1 MGKGKVKKVLFLGD
15 YLARTGF
22 GTVSK
27 NIVKELTKHYGDEL
41 QLDIIAINYFGE
53 PYHEDKNTFVISA
66 RLNDVN
72 DDPFGRFFFLKIL
85 KETDAYDGIFIC
97 QDLGTI
103 TSFMEVLEHIKQD
116 KKENNKKV
124 FKSIF
129 YTPVDCPQL
138 IYPLVKGLDFFDV
151 LVTYTEFGRK
161 LINGLRPELK
171 VKVVPHGNSSKDFF
185 PMAEEDIKKFRQ
197 EYFGENAD
205 KFIITNINRNQPRKD
220 IPNTIFGFIEAKEV
234 WRDELP
240 KPFLYLHTHPKDPMG
255 WDIRALMMQT
265 DLVEDVDYK
274 LLPKEYEEQ
283 GTETELVNKIY
294 NASDVYLTTTL
305 GEGWGLGFSEA
316 AACKVPIIAPYTTS
330 FIEMSNYGKNA
341 YMLES
346 LYPFVNETDN
356 VIRQQTDIYEIAE
369 TIKYVAEA
377 KCGLLEELNA
387 KAILQEKIENNYK
400 WSKKIEWS
408 EVCKSWVEYFKI
420 F

>member
-1 MGKGKVKKVLFLGD
+1 MD
-15 YLARTGF
+15 YVARTGF

-85 KETDAYDGIFIC
+85 KETDAYDGVFIC

-116 KKENNKKV
+116 KKDNNKKV

-129 YTPVDCPQL
+129 YTPVDNVRL
-138 IYPLVKGLDFFDV
+138 IYPLVKGLDFFDT
-151 LVTYTEFGRK
+151 LVTYTEYGRK
-161 LINGLRPELK
+161 LIKDINPNLK
-171 VKVVPHGNSSKDFF
+171 VKVVPHGNNSKDFF

-234 WRDELP
+234 WREELP
-240 KPFLYLHTHPKDPMG
+240 KPFLYLHMHPKDPMG

-274 LLPKEYEEQ
+274 LLPMEYEEQ
-283 GTETELVNKIY
+283 GTETHLVNKIY

-377 KCGLLEELNA
+377 KYGLLEELNA
-387 KAILQEKIENNYK
+387 KENLQERLENNYK

-408 EVCKSWVEYFKI
+408 EVCKSWIEYFKI

>member
-1 MGKGKVKKVLFLGD
+1 MD
-15 YLARTGF
+15 YVARTGF

-27 NIVKELTKHYGDEL
+27 NIVKELKKHYGDNL
-41 QLDIIAINYFGE
+41 QLDVIAINYFGE
-53 PYHEDKNTFVISA
+53 PYHEDDNTFVISA

-85 KETDAYDGIFIC
+85 KETDAYDGVFIC

-161 LINGLRPELK
+161 LINKLRPELK

>member
-1 MGKGKVKKVLFLGD
+1 MD
-15 YLARTGF
+15 YVARTGF

-27 NIVKELTKHYGDEL
+27 NIVKELKKHYGQDL
-41 QLDIIAINYFGE
+41 LLDIIAINYFGE
-53 PYHEDKNTFVISA
+53 PYHEDDNTFVISA

-116 KKENNKKV
+116 KKDNNKKV

-171 VKVVPHGNSSKDFF
+171 VKVIPHGNSSKDFF
-185 PMAEEDIKKFRQ
+185 PMVEEDIKKFRQ

-220 IPNTIFGFIEAKEV
+220 LPNTIFAFMEAKEI
-234 WRDELP
+234 WKENLP

-283 GTETELVNKIY
+283 GTETALVNKIY

-377 KCGLLEELNA
+377 KFGLLEELNA

-408 EVCKSWVEYFKI
+408 EVCKSWIEYFKI

>member
-1 MGKGKVKKVLFLGD
+1 MD
-15 YLARTGF
+15 YVARTGF

-27 NIVKELTKHYGDEL
+27 NIVKELKKHYGDEL

-53 PYHEDKNTFVISA
+53 PYHDDKNTFVISA

-85 KETDAYDGIFIC
+85 KETDAYDGVFIC

-116 KKENNKKV
+116 KKENKQKV

-129 YTPVDCPQL
+129 YTPVDNVRL
-138 IYPLVKGLDFFDV
+138 IYPLVKGLDFFDT
-151 LVTYTEFGRK
+151 LVTYTEYGRK
-161 LINGLRPELK
+161 LIKDLNPNLK
-171 VKVVPHGNSSKDFF
+171 VKVVPHGNSSKDFY
-185 PMAEEDIKKFRQ
+185 PMNLVDTMNFRK
-197 EYFGENAD
+197 EYFGENSD

-220 IPNTIFGFIEAKEV
+220 IPNTIFAFIEAKEI
-234 WRDELP
+234 WKENLP
-240 KPFLYLHTHPKDPMG
+240 KPFLYLHMHPKDPMG

-274 LLPKEYEEQ
+274 LLPMEYEEQ

-316 AACKVPIIAPYTTS
+316 AACKTPIVAPYSTS

-341 YMLES
+341 YMLET

-356 VIRQQTDIYEIAE
+356 VIRQQTDIYE
-369 TIKYVAEA
+369 VAE
-377 KCGLLEELNA
+377 KLLQVCMDKSSNA
-387 KAILQEKIENNYK
+387 KDLKDKVERGHE